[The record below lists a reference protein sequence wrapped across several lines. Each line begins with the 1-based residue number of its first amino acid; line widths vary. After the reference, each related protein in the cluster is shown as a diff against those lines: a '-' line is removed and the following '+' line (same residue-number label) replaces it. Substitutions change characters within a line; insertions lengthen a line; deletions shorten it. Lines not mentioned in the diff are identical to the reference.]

1 MPLHYGVLGLL
12 PEEPGYGCQVRMRIE
27 GGIGEQWGE
36 GEGELQRLARGLG
49 RAT

>member
-1 MPLHYGVLGLL
+1 MPLHNGVLGLL
-12 PEEPGYGCQVRMRIE
+12 AGPGYGCQVRVRIE
-27 GGIGEQWGE
+27 GGIGEQR

>member
-12 PEEPGYGCQVRMRIE
+12 AEEPGYGCQVRVRIE
-27 GGIGEQWGE
+27 GHRRAV

>member
-12 PEEPGYGCQVRMRIE
+12 AEEPGYGCQVRVKIE
-27 GGIGEQWGE
+27 GGIGEQW